1 MTSRPYFSFQ
11 ERPRRGL
18 YTHAHNLERFTGKY
32 FCQTDRVFLW
42 NEERSTGNK
51 LENAVGVCVSGGR
64 EQWNCVK
71 ESVRTCLSFLSAQV
85 FGFGRREA
93 QRPLKIFRQLK
104 KQPSPFSPSKSP
116 SFTF

>member
-11 ERPRRGL
+11 ERHTTWRDSQGSTFAKP
-18 YTHAHNLERFTGKY
+18 TEWI
-32 FCQTDRVFLW
+32 FLW
-42 NEERSTGNK
+42 NEERGGKRSTGNK